1 MLKAVIS
8 SELPVPSASP
18 PEIESNASIFSSP
31 FQTKLDYLEKLLKW
45 LLTQNIEE
53 NLESK
58 LYQDTLSKAI
68 ALKNSI
74 QSKNLPQPQKPDI
87 DFLKNENAK

>member
-1 MLKAVIS
+1 MLKAIIS
-8 SELPVPSASP
+8 NELAVPLTSP
-18 PEIESNASIFSSP
+18 PEIESDASIFTPTS
-31 FQTKLDYLEKLLKW
+31 QTKLEYLKRLLKW

-58 LYQDTLSKAI
+58 LYQDTLSTAI
-68 ALKNSI
+68 ELKNSI

-87 DFLKNENAK
+87 DF